1 MFTLPELPFS
11 KDALPQFCSAQTFDF
26 HHGKHHATYV
36 SKLNDAI
43 VKTEFAELTEKNFEE
58 IIVASHAVSD
68 MAIFNNAAQHFN
80 HSFFWK
86 CLSPEGGG
94 DPDGEIAE
102 FIVRDFESVES
113 FKTAF
118 ENAAASLFG
127 SGWVFLTQNKSGTLE
142 IEKYPNAETPIVRE
156 KKPILTL
163 DVWEHA
169 YYLDFQNARP
179 RFAAAFWE
187 VVNWD
192 FANENLSK
200 SA

>member
-1 MFTLPELPFS
+1 MFTLPHLPFA
-11 KDALPQFCSAQTFDF
+11 KDSLSQFCSANTFDF
-26 HHGKHHATYV
+26 HYGKHHATYV

-43 VKTEFAELTEKNFEE
+43 SKTEFAEVTEKDFEE
-58 IIVASHAVSD
+58 ILVAAHAVGD

-94 DPDGEIAE
+94 NPTGEIAQM
-102 FIVRDFESVES
+102 IIRDFESIEH
-113 FKTAF
+113 FKAEF
-118 ENAAASLFG
+118 ENSAATLFG
-127 SGWVFLTQNKSGTLE
+127 SGWVFLTQNKSGGLE
-142 IEKYPNAETPIVRE
+142 IEKYSNADTPILRE

-187 VVNWD
+187 VVNWN
-192 FANENLSK
+192 FANENLVRG
-200 SA
+200 A

>member
-94 DPDGEIAE
+94 DPDGKIAE
-102 FIVRDFESVES
+102 LIVRDFESVES

-127 SGWVFLTQNKSGTLE
+127 SGWVFLTQDKNGGLE

-192 FANENLSK
+192 FANENLK
-200 SA
+200 TEA